1 MATVYVRKLA
11 NRDEIVYEFEARS
24 PVSIRQHERMM
35 MGLLRNMRDDCF
47 ADDSE
52 VEVIQEPEA

>member
-1 MATVYVRKLA
+1 MAKVYVRQLV
-11 NRDEIVYEFEARS
+11 NRDEIVYEFEAPS

-35 MGLLRNMRDDCF
+35 LGLLRNMRSDCF

-52 VEVIQEPEA
+52 VEILSTEP